1 MVNAIR
7 PIGGGSASVST
18 AVWAERFLRD
28 TDQWMV
34 IALEL
39 AGDNPAEARR
49 IRRVCTYGEIATA
62 WINSRRKLEGV
73 GYKVN
78 R

>member
-1 MVNAIR
+1 
-7 PIGGGSASVST
+7 
-18 AVWAERFLRD
+18 
-28 TDQWMV
+28 MV